1 MVSLFEQEKKC
12 QQNQSLITEEKGHPT
27 IAGKVQD
34 IFK

>member
-1 MVSLFEQEKKC
+1 MIHLFEQDRKC
-12 QQNQSLITEEKGHPT
+12 QKNQSLITQEKGHPT